1 MSVNKLK
8 LMQTFVMKKFLLLMA
23 GLLFKWPLLT
33 MLQIS
38 FCSVFLSTPAID
50 AMPFNITVHP
60 FFVSVTE
67 FNHNQKEKTIEISC
81 KMFAEDFENTLKT
94 HYKTNIDIAHPKDTK
109 LVEKYVYEYLQK
121 HLQLKI
127 NSKIIAFQFI
137 GFEKEDEAV
146 WVYLQINNVSVVKKM
161 EVMNNILY
169 ESYNTQISIM
179 HASVGG
185 ARKSTRLVYPDT
197 QASFE
202 F

>member
-1 MSVNKLK
+1 MAES
-8 LMQTFVMKKFLLLMA
+8 LL
-23 GLLFKWPLLT
+23 KWPLLK

-38 FCSVFLSTPAID
+38 FFLILFSTLALD
-50 AMPFNITVHP
+50 ANPFKTTVHP

-67 FNHNQKEKTIEISC
+67 FNHNQNDKTIEISC
-81 KMFAEDFENTLKT
+81 KMFAEDFENTLKNQ
-94 HYKTNIDIAHPKDTK
+94 YKINIDITHPKDAK
-109 LVEKYVYEYLQK
+109 LVEKHMYEYLQK

-127 NSKIIAFQFI
+127 NGKPITFQFI
-137 GFEKEDEAV
+137 GYEKEDEAL
-146 WVYLQINNVSVVKKM
+146 WGYLQVNNLPVVKKI

-185 ARKSTRLVYPDT
+185 TRKSTRLVYPDT